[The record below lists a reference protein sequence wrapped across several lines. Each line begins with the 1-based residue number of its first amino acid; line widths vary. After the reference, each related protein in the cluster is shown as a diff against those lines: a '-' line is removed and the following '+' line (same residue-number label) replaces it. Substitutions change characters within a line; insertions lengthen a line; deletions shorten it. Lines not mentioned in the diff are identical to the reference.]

1 MLQVNPME
9 LHIYNTMNRKK
20 EKFEP
25 LTPGE
30 VKMYVCGPTVYDFLH
45 IGNFVG
51 AITFNMVRNWLEKL
65 GYKVTYVYNFTDVD
79 DKIINR
85 ANDEGVESSEIA
97 ERFINEFW
105 TDFKNL
111 KLKPHTH
118 NPKVTEHMDD
128 IIELIQGIIEKGRAY
143 EANGDVLYSI
153 ENFESYGKLSGKNLD
168 ELQIGARVE
177 VDDKKKNPMDF
188 ALWKAAKPGEPY
200 WESPWGNGRPGWH
213 IECSAMTKAVLGE
226 QIDIHGGGKDLIFPH
241 HENEIAQSEGCCE
254 KEYVKYW
261 MHNNFLNLGNEKM
274 SKSLGNVKTARAFM
288 EEYNAEI
295 FKYMILGTHYRTENN
310 FSTDKMHATV
320 SSLARIYS
328 SLALADQIIAT
339 EGVVDQAL
347 DPEFKKAIDEADEK
361 AKAALCDDF
370 NTPEMMA
377 EIFGIVR
384 MFNASYAK
392 GQKVKPKHLAR
403 AKAFKE
409 WMAFYSDVTALFTE
423 PAQDFLDVLD
433 EMLIRQKGINKEEV
447 SGLIEQRKMARDQ
460 KDWAKSDEIRDQ
472 LLEMGIAIHD
482 TPEGTHWEVAK

>member
-1 MLQVNPME
+1 ME

-51 AITFNMVRNWLEKL
+51 PITFNMVRNWLEKL
-65 GYKVTYVYNFTDVD
+65 GYKVSYAYNYTDVD
-79 DKIINR
+79 DKIIKR
-85 ANDEGVESSEIA
+85 ANDEGVEASEIA
-97 ERFINEFW
+97 ERFIKEFKV
-105 TDFKNL
+105 DFNNL
-111 KLKPHTH
+111 KLREHTH

-128 IIELIQGIIEKGRAY
+128 IIEMVSKLVENGTAY
-143 EANGDVLYSI
+143 ETGGDVLYSI
-153 ENFESYGKLSGKNLD
+153 EAFEDYGKLSGKNLD
-168 ELQIGARVE
+168 ELQVGARVE

-188 ALWKAAKPGEPY
+188 ALWKAAKDGEPY
-200 WESPWGNGRPGWH
+200 WDSPWGKGRPGWH
-213 IECSAMTKAVLGE
+213 IECSAMTKAVFGD

-241 HENEIAQSEGCCE
+241 HENEVAQSEACCG
-254 KEYVKYW
+254 KDYVKYW

-310 FSTDKMHATV
+310 FTTEKMHATV

-328 SLALADQIIAT
+328 SLALADSIIAS
-339 EGVVDQAL
+339 ENVVEQAL
-347 DPEFKKAIDEADEK
+347 DPEFKKAIEVADKK
-361 AKAALCDDF
+361 ARESLCDDF

-384 MFNASYAK
+384 LFNSSYNK

-409 WMAFYSDVTALFTE
+409 WISYYAEITALFTE
-423 PAQDFLDVLD
+423 PAEQFLAVLD
-433 EMLIRQKGINKEEV
+433 DMLIRQRNINREEV
-447 SGLIEQRKMARDQ
+447 SSLVEQRVMARDA
-460 KDWAKSDEIRDQ
+460 KDWAKSDEIRDK
-472 LLEMGIAIHD
+472 LLEIGIEIHD
-482 TPEGTHWEVAK
+482 TPEGTHWEVSKK